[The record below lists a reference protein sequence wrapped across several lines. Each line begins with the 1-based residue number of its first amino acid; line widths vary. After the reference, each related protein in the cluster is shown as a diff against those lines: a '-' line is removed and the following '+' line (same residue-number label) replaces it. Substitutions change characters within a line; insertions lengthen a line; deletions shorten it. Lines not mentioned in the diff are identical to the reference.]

1 MLQLVIFSERPL
13 KTHSFS
19 SNTLEGHCEPGHA
32 ADRVIDLREVLRVL
46 CCVTLRA
53 PAIEQVSGEADTCCL
68 VLLSLMSCW

>member
-32 ADRVIDLREVLRVL
+32 ADRVIDLREVLRVS

-68 VLLSLMSCW
+68 VLSLMSCW